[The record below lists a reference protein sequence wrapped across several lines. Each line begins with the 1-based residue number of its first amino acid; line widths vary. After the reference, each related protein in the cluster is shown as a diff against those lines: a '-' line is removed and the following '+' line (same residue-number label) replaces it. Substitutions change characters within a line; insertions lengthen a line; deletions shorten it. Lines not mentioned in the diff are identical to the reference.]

1 MSSHDE
7 QAQALIDAAQ
17 RDRLTFEILLRDPDS
32 PLETTLFHAQQALE
46 KGLKAMLVEA
56 GIMFPRTHDLLE
68 LSDIAAVNN
77 IVVPVSRDLLAR
89 LAPYAVEFRYLG
101 VIAPEVGRQEAKEAI
116 ELLLESETDED
127 RP

>member
-7 QAQALIDAAQ
+7 QAQALIEAAQ
-17 RDRLTFEILLRDPDS
+17 RDRLTFQILLRDPES

-46 KGLKAMLVEA
+46 KGLKALLVRA
-56 GIMFPRTHDLLE
+56 GIIFPRTHDLLE
-68 LSDIAAVNN
+68 LRDLAVANG

-101 VIAPEVGRQEAKEAI
+101 VIAPEVGRDEANKAI
-116 ELLLESETDED
+116 ESLLGGAVNE
-127 RP
+127 